1 MENERKHM
9 CWCVLWGGGGGGG
22 LGGFDY
28 YTETLFKYSWTRS
41 LYLYHVSPETWVVN
55 CMLTYFLLVLGDY
68 TSLCILEERRKFKK
82 CDRGKIGQPY
92 NVCI

>member
-1 MENERKHM
+1 MCKDFYEMENERKHM
-9 CWCVLWGGGGGGG
+9 CWCVLGGGGGGG

-55 CMLTYFLLVLGDY
+55 C
-68 TSLCILEERRKFKK
+68 
-82 CDRGKIGQPY
+82 
-92 NVCI
+92 

>member
-1 MENERKHM
+1 MENERKHV
-9 CWCVLWGGGGGGG
+9 CWCVLGGGGDGGG

-55 CMLTYFLLVLGDY
+55 C
-68 TSLCILEERRKFKK
+68 
-82 CDRGKIGQPY
+82 
-92 NVCI
+92 